1 MSKIAN
7 LEGTVHLLYRG
18 TNGKPTYGISVRA
31 IGRVE
36 DVEKRGLRR
45 TWDINDY
52 EIINNDGWQD
62 TLGLTDG
69 EVMTI
74 RTQVVQALL
83 TDSERHRWMVLVSE
97 TAK

>member
-1 MSKIAN
+1 MSKIAH
-7 LEGTVHLLYRG
+7 LIGPVHLLYRG
-18 TNGKPTYGISVRA
+18 TNGKPTFGISVRA
-31 IGRVE
+31 TGPE
-36 DVEKRGLRR
+36 ENVEKRGLRR

-52 EIINNDGWQD
+52 EILNNDGWQD
-62 TLGLTDG
+62 TLGLSDG

-83 TDSERHRWMVLVSE
+83 TDPERSRWMVLVSE